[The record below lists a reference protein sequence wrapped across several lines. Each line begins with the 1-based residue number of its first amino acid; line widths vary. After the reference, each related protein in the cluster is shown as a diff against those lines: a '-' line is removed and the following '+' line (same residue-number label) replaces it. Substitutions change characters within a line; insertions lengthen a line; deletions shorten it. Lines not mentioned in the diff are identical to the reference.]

1 MAMELEG
8 KATPPMAN
16 GEIVFEAP
24 WQTRAFG
31 MARALCEQGLYSWD
45 EFRGHLI
52 AEIEKYDAQPD
63 GRGYE
68 YFDHFLS
75 ALIQLLAE
83 KQVCRSDELS
93 ERTTVFDERPHG
105 HDH

>member
-1 MAMELEG
+1 MVMELDG

-31 MARALCEQGLYSWD
+31 MARALCEEGLFSWD
-45 EFRGHLI
+45 EFRAHLI
-52 AEIEKYDAQPD
+52 AQIEAYDAQPD
-63 GRGYE
+63 GRDYQ

-75 ALIQLLAE
+75 ALTQLLAE
-83 KQVCRSDELS
+83 KQLCQSDELS
-93 ERTTVFDERPHG
+93 ERTTAFAERPHG